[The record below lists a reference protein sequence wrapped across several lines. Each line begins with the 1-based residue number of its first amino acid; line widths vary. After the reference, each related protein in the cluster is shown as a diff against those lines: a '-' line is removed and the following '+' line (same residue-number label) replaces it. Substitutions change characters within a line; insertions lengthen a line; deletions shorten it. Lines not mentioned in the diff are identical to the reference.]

1 MKKTYIELQLD
12 NPEQEKKH
20 NNLEVMSGG
29 KN

>member
-1 MKKTYIELQLD
+1 MKKTIELQLD